1 MEGWQVAILL
11 LVNKDGRSHAGI
23 DFSDDNGD
31 DVECTT
37 IFSSLMGHKTASVNH
52 ELLHLF
58 GAEDLY
64 EEKSTGENAARA
76 AIAKI
81 HYPNDIMLAG
91 SISRLELTP
100 PMRWA
105 GRMRRRRCVQLP
117 NSGKAIGPV
126 SKNYGTDSC
135 RFGRQWYLSHLL

>member
-91 SISRLELTP
+91 SNKS
-100 PMRWA
+100 
-105 GRMRRRRCVQLP
+105 
-117 NSGKAIGPV
+117 IGAYTAYAV
-126 SKNYGTDSC
+126 GWTDEAPEVCTAPEFWEGHWS
-135 RFGRQWYLSHLL
+135 SE